1 MTNTLYITERT
12 IAMSLKTPLLFA
24 GAIIATAVLAIFDIV
39 PEEFAQFSVI
49 LFPAL
54 AAIHI
59 ARTGSCGCSMNV
71 RA

>member
-24 GAIIATAVLAIFDIV
+24 GAIIAIAVLAVFDIV

-59 ARTGSCGCSMNV
+59 ARTGSCGCSTNV

>member
-24 GAIIATAVLAIFDIV
+24 GAIIAIAVLAVFDIV

-49 LFPAL
+49 ALPAL
-54 AAIHI
+54 AVVSLFASG
-59 ARTGSCGCSMNV
+59 ACNRTGKGC
-71 RA
+71 A

>member
-1 MTNTLYITERT
+1 
-12 IAMSLKTPLLFA
+12 MSLKPPLLFA
-24 GAIIATAVLAIFDIV
+24 AAIIAIAVLAVFDIV

-59 ARTGSCGCSMNV
+59 ARTGSCGCS
-71 RA
+71 AKLGA

>member
-12 IAMSLKTPLLFA
+12 VAMSLKTPLLFA
-24 GAIIATAVLAIFDIV
+24 SAIIAIAVLAIFDVI
-39 PEEFAQFSVI
+39 PEQFARFSVI
-49 LFPAL
+49 LLPAL

-59 ARTGSCGCSMNV
+59 ARRGSCGCSTKM

>member
-1 MTNTLYITERT
+1 
-12 IAMSLKTPLLFA
+12 MSPKPALLFA
-24 GAIIATAVLAIFDIV
+24 SAIIAIAVLAIFDVI
-39 PEEFAQFSVI
+39 PEQFARFSVI

-59 ARTGSCGCSMNV
+59 ARTGSCGCSTKM

>member
-12 IAMSLKTPLLFA
+12 NAMSLKPALLFA
-24 GAIIATAVLAIFDIV
+24 SAIIAIAVLAIFDVI
-39 PEEFAQFSVI
+39 PEQFARFSVI
-49 LFPAL
+49 LLPAL

-59 ARTGSCGCSMNV
+59 ARSGSCGCSTNM